1 MGGAQEVLSN
11 DVEELRR
18 TVVSQEKKITIL
30 EEEIRFLKDRLFGSK
45 ADRWSA
51 EDVRQGRLFNEAE
64 SGAAAVPRG

>member
-18 TVVSQEKKITIL
+18 TVVSLQKNVTIL

-51 EDVRQGRLFNEAE
+51 EDVRQTAVQRSRIG
-64 SGAAAVPRG
+64 GGPVPRG